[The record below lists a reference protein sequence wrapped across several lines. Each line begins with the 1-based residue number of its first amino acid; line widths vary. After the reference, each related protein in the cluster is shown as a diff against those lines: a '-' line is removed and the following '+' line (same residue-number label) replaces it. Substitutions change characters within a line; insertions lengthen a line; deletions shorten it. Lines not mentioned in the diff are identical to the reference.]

1 MTLNRSVEA
10 YIISRIEQLTRDSEQ
25 AVDAHTANELL
36 KRAQELEKVL
46 ILHLQ
51 SKMGRAQ

>member
-10 YIISRIEQLTRDSEQ
+10 YIIERIAQLTKDSESET
-25 AVDAHTANELL
+25 DTDRANDLL

-46 ILHLQ
+46 VLQ
-51 SKMGRAQ
+51 MQSTMGRAR

>member
-10 YIISRIEQLTRDSEQ
+10 YIIARIEQLTRDSEQ

-46 ILHLQ
+46 ILQMQ
-51 SKMGRAQ
+51 STMGRAR